1 MEEWALTGPVVCT
14 WSTSSPRVS
23 VRGSS
28 DLRWP
33 HTKDSAQSYY
43 SNELSKE
50 DQVLPESENTRKN
63 DQLGPRRE
71 LSTHMQNKENKKGY
85 LRENID
91 IRKSSQS

>member
-1 MEEWALTGPVVCT
+1 M
-14 WSTSSPRVS
+14 
-23 VRGSS
+23 RGSS